1 MFRKVLIANRG
12 EIAARIIRACRD
24 LGISPVA
31 VYSEPDRASMH
42 VRLADEA
49 YLLGPAPPLESYLD
63 IKKVIETAERAKADA
78 IHPGYGFLSE
88 NPRFAEACASAGM
101 LLIGPSAESMRL
113 AGNKTNARTLLRE
126 HKIPLVPGTCRI
138 LTSVDEAV
146 EEARTLGYP
155 VMLKASAGGG
165 GRGMRFVTGESRMK
179 DDFASAG
186 SEALNSFGDSSLY
199 LEKYMVRPRHIEIQV
214 FADQHG
220 NAIHMGERECSIQR
234 RHQKVLE
241 ECPSPIMDEELRR
254 KMGETAIRVMR
265 AVRYENAGTVEFL
278 VDQNRHFYFLEMN
291 TRLQVE
297 HPVTE
302 AVTGLDLVCEQ
313 FRVAAGEPLSLRQEQ
328 VQIRGAALQCR
339 IYAED
344 PENAY
349 SPSPGVIRGLQ
360 EPMGPGIRLDSGIY
374 RGWEVPIHYDPLLSK
389 LIAFGANRTQAVA
402 RMNRAIQEYQV
413 SGIKTNVSLFAEIL
427 SDREFLAGNTH
438 TGFLEELQE
447 RRGKGQTLPHS
458 IPYSHALGAAL
469 AYADSAEPSPSQPVP
484 PSGSAWK
491 LSGRPGF
498 STMTHR

>member
-12 EIAARIIRACRD
+12 EIAVRIIRACRD

-31 VYSEPDRASMH
+31 VYSEPDRASLH

-63 IKKVIETAERAKADA
+63 IKKVIEMAERSKADA

-88 NPRFAEACASAGM
+88 NPRFAEACASSGI

-126 HKIPLVPGTCRI
+126 HRIPLVPGTCSN
-138 LTSVDEAV
+138 LTSVDGAI
-146 EEARTLGYP
+146 EEARILGYP

-165 GRGMRFVTGESRMK
+165 GRGMRLVTSESRMR
-179 DDFASAG
+179 DDFAAAG

-214 FADQHG
+214 FADRHG
-220 NAIHMGERECSIQR
+220 NAIYLGERECSIQR

-241 ECPSPIMDEELRR
+241 ECPSPFMDEELRR
-254 KMGETAIRVMR
+254 EMGETAILVIR
-265 AVRYENAGTVEFL
+265 AVHYENAGTVEFL
-278 VDQNRHFYFLEMN
+278 VDQNRNFHFLEMN

-297 HPVTE
+297 HPITE
-302 AVTGLDLVCEQ
+302 AVTGVDLVCEQ
-313 FRVAAGEPLSLRQEQ
+313 FRIAAGEPLSLCQEQ
-328 VQIRGAALQCR
+328 VQMRGAALQCR

-344 PENAY
+344 PDNAY

-360 EPMGPGIRLDSGIY
+360 EPMGPGVRLDSGIY
-374 RGWEVPIHYDPLLSK
+374 RGWEVAIHYDPLLSK
-389 LIAFGANRTQAVA
+389 LITSGADRTQAIA
-402 RMNRAIQEYQV
+402 RMYRAIQEYQV
-413 SGIKTNVSLFAEIL
+413 SGIKTNLSLFAEIL
-427 SDREFLAGNTH
+427 SDHEFLAGNTH
-438 TGFLEELQE
+438 TGFLEELQM
-447 RRGKGQTLPHS
+447 RREKEKTPPHS
-458 IPYSHALGAAL
+458 FPYSYALGAAL
-469 AYADSAEPSPSQPVP
+469 AYADAAEIGQPDQP
-484 PSGSAWK
+484 AGSAWK

-498 STMTHR
+498 STTIRR